1 MWETH
6 VQKIIQEEQ
15 YLGTHY
21 KTCQSFFLMFGGKSR
36 ASF

>member
-15 YLGTHY
+15 YLGTPLQNLP
-21 KTCQSFFLMFGGKSR
+21 KFFFNVR
-36 ASF
+36 RQE